1 MFKASCKRYESVL
14 CTALDSLNFTIR
26 CISLLSEVTPKRL
39 YLFFSTEM
47 VKRELTSATQ
57 NSSQLKKSCVIILAM
72 NAMDEVIK
80 LFYNIQVA
88 LSSIQ
93 SPEKLVVRARSSV
106 PLLSFS
112 PAKEEKKTLNPKIL
126 YVYPKNI
133 KYRDLVLSERPS
145 S

>member
-1 MFKASCKRYESVL
+1 
-14 CTALDSLNFTIR
+14 
-26 CISLLSEVTPKRL
+26 
-39 YLFFSTEM
+39 
-47 VKRELTSATQ
+47 
-57 NSSQLKKSCVIILAM
+57 M

-126 YVYPKNI
+126 FVYPKNI
-133 KYRDLVLSERPS
+133 KYRDLVLSERLFFLGQKPLKVLTNYRFYLS
-145 S
+145 TN